1 MTTIDTQPL
10 QDAESAQP
18 PHLNATP
25 SIKKH
30 SDTISVADYFANPSR
45 FNVVLDARTPAEFA
59 LDHLPTALNTPVLSD
74 AQRVTVGTLDKQVS
88 SFEAKRVGAGMVSS
102 NIGELLKTPLFE
114 QPRDW
119 SPLVYCWRGGNRSG
133 SLAHVLRKIGWRS
146 VQLEGGYKAFRNHV
160 IASLETL
167 PTQFEYRVIAGRT
180 GAGKTRLLQA
190 LAAQGAQVLDLEAI
204 ALHRGSV
211 LGNYM
216 HAAMIVPQ
224 PSQKAFETQVWRA
237 LSGFDASRPVF
248 VESESAKVG
257 NVRVPEALIAAMRAS
272 PCITLEATIA
282 QRVALLCEE
291 YAHFTAVHLS
301 VSGENVQNNATELN
315 TQLQRLTAHYG
326 TAQIELWQ
334 AQGNAAQWHDL
345 VETLLVKHYDPAYDK
360 SLGRNYVQIDV
371 AQHHVLRGITEND
384 FAALAKQLRVGVK

>member
-10 QDAESAQP
+10 RDTEFAQP
-18 PHLNATP
+18 SHLNAAA

-30 SDTISVADYFANPSR
+30 CDTISVADYLANPSR
-45 FNVVLDARTPAEFA
+45 FNVLLDARTPAEFA
-59 LDHLPTALNTPVLSD
+59 LDHVPDALNTPVLND
-74 AQRVTVGTLDKQVS
+74 EQRITVGTLDKQIS

-102 NIGELLKTPLFE
+102 NIGELLKNPLFQ

-160 IASLETL
+160 IAALETL

-190 LAAQGAQVLDLEAI
+190 LAAQGAQVLNLEAI

-216 HAAMIVPQ
+216 HAARIVPQ

-237 LSGFDASRPVF
+237 LSRFDASRPVF

-272 PCITLEATIA
+272 PCITLEATTA

-291 YAHFTAVHLS
+291 YAHFTAVDL
-301 VSGENVQNNATELN
+301 SGENAQNNATELN
-315 TQLQRLTAHYG
+315 AQLQRLTAHYG
-326 TAQIELWQ
+326 VAQIELWQ
-334 AQGNAAQWHDL
+334 AQANAGQWHDL

-371 AQHHVLRGITEND
+371 AQNHVLHGITEND
-384 FAALAKQLRVGVK
+384 FAMLAKQLPVSVK